1 MKKIIFA
8 AIFCGT
14 FASVNAE
21 EFNAPEQVINEAE
34 AIEAPEAIEMQ
45 DTTVVVNYI
54 LNPAGPEYE
63 RGLLSSKYNYQ
74 HFVEE
79 KGLRKWKV
87 EATVGNDVEPAVLWS
102 ANREGAYIAAVGQ
115 YSFFDE
121 HNCFGGGIELG
132 YLRKNYGFSVAGT
145 LSNGYEAKSSNRHKS
160 FSQLDVIGRLYS
172 PRLETNVGRSV
183 LWVALYGEFSFKK
196 RKDLQNETSSSVY
209 YNQLDEGIEVVT
221 TETVGRL
228 DARPHVL
235 GWAAGLRIQYDEWGS
250 RLSFFVTADDGK
262 SQNFTYKEKQWR
274 NQFKCQVGISLRLF
288 NNHGYNKQSLQR
300 LGYSEK
306 EVKRYNW

>member
-1 MKKIIFA
+1 MKNIIFFA
-8 AIFCGT
+8 ALLCGT
-14 FASVNAE
+14 FTSVNAE
-21 EFNAPEQVINEAE
+21 EIYSPEQVINAEVAE
-34 AIEAPEAIEMQ
+34 AQ

-54 LNPAGPEYE
+54 LNPTGPEYE
-63 RGLLSSKYNYQ
+63 SDLLSSKYNYQ

-102 ANREGAYIAAVGQ
+102 ANREGAYVAAVGQ
-115 YSFFDE
+115 YSYFDD

-132 YLRKNYGFSVAGT
+132 YLRKNIGFSVAGT
-145 LSNGYEAKSSNRHKS
+145 LSNGYEAKSSDRHKS

-172 PRLETNVGRSV
+172 PRLETHVGRSV
-183 LWVALYGEFSFKK
+183 LWASVYGEFSFKK
-196 RKDLQNETSSSVY
+196 RKDLQYDTNSSVY
-209 YNQLDEGIEVVT
+209 YQEIDEGIEIVT
-221 TETVGRL
+221 RETVGRL

-235 GWAAGLRIQYDEWGS
+235 GWAAGLRVQYDVWGS
-250 RLSFFVTADDGK
+250 PISVFATADYGK
-262 SQNFTYKEKQWR
+262 SQNFNYKEKQWQ
-274 NQFKCQVGISLRLF
+274 NQFKCQIGISVRLF